1 PPPGLRA
8 AHPLR
13 HVLRGAGGG
22 HAAGRAELQQQPG
35 PAAGAAAG
43 RIRAFQPDRHPPA
56 AVRAAPGGGVGGTGG
71 RRPAA
76 GPAPGPGLQGRAS
89 TPRIACRPGRRPG
102 LDRTG
107 PRWPRR
113 ARPRAPDDPPRL
125 AAAGQDPP
133 VHHPAAGPGP
143 RLVAAVAAPAPAG
156 LPTPGSQPAAA
167 ARPRRHRG
175 PWPSRPAGR
184 GTPPAARI
192 PPRRR
197 AADHRLETQRAPR
210 HPGRARVRTRRR
222 ARTGPGLAL
231 AGRAA
236 PGAADLAPG
245 RLGRPGRARRS
256 PLPPAPAGPGRHRP
270 RPRPRPPPR
279 LPARAGPAAGG
290 RAVSGPKAPPPVLP
304 GGTRAWTL
312 ATAGLGLLPLLLI
325 LPPALAAALA
335 VAAVVVTA
343 ASWRHSLPSWLRLL
357 LTLAMLALVLAL
369 MGPRMGRDTGCA
381 LLAAML
387 AIKPAES
394 HHLRD
399 ARSLLGFSLFAPF
412 AAFLLDQGPLT
423 MLLGLAAV
431 LSALLSLQRLA
442 DVENEAAPLP
452 LREGM

>member
-1 PPPGLRA
+1 
-8 AHPLR
+8 
-13 HVLRGAGGG
+13 
-22 HAAGRAELQQQPG
+22 
-35 PAAGAAAG
+35 
-43 RIRAFQPDRHPPA
+43 
-56 AVRAAPGGGVGGTGG
+56 
-71 RRPAA
+71 
-76 GPAPGPGLQGRAS
+76 
-89 TPRIACRPGRRPG
+89 
-102 LDRTG
+102 
-107 PRWPRR
+107 
-113 ARPRAPDDPPRL
+113 
-125 AAAGQDPP
+125 
-133 VHHPAAGPGP
+133 
-143 RLVAAVAAPAPAG
+143 AAPAPAG
-156 LPTPGSQPAAA
+156 LPTPGSQSAAV

-184 GTPPAARI
+184 GTPPAARL

-210 HPGRARVRTRRR
+210 HPGRARVRARRR
-222 ARTGPGLAL
+222 TRTGPGLAL

-256 PLPPAPAGPGRHRP
+256 PLPPAPAGAGRHRP
-270 RPRPRPPPR
+270 RPRPRPPPC

-335 VAAVVVTA
+335 VSAVVVTA

-357 LTLAMLALVLAL
+357 LTLAMLAVVLAL
-369 MGPRMGRDTGCA
+369 MGPRMGRDSGCA

-394 HHLRD
+394 HRLRD

-412 AAFLLDQGPLT
+412 AAFLLEQGPLA
-423 MLLGLAAV
+423 MVLGLAAV
-431 LSALLSLQRLA
+431 LSALLTLQRLA
-442 DVENEAAPLP
+442 DAENQATPLP
-452 LREGM
+452 LPQRFRVMGRLVALGIPLALAAFWLFPRLSTPLWGVPERALARPGLSDRMEPGAWVDFMSDDRPALRVRFDSPPPAPEQMYWRGAVLWRYDGQAWTRADWLD